1 MEHERF
7 LNTSISLI
15 KTTLKGKI
23 SSEGRP
29 GWPSLLIIW
38 TPNSYWLKWVKQWCI
53 SK

>member
-1 MEHERF
+1 MGARCTQFGVSEGKMEHERF

-29 GWPSLLIIW
+29 G
-38 TPNSYWLKWVKQWCI
+38 
-53 SK
+53 